1 MIKPIAFQIEHF
13 FEQINKGGI
22 EQEKALME
30 KLIEVT
36 KKIDT
41 VEEKHYVR
49 EEMNKESFEKFHA
62 KYTKER
68 DEIREVMGKLTPQ
81 ISNLKKS
88 IEEGI
93 TFRQNSLR
101 CGLPV
106 PLAPKKSSKNCSFPK
121 ESSIRRKMKDFE
133 PKK

>member
-13 FEQINKGGI
+13 FEQINKEGI
-22 EQEKALME
+22 EQEKALKE

-41 VEEKHYVR
+41 VEEKHYVL

-68 DEIREVMGKLTPQ
+68 D
-81 ISNLKKS
+81 
-88 IEEGI
+88 
-93 TFRQNSLR
+93 
-101 CGLPV
+101 
-106 PLAPKKSSKNCSFPK
+106 
-121 ESSIRRKMKDFE
+121 
-133 PKK
+133 